1 MICRICEAPKTV
13 LYCKKQ
19 FEERK
24 DKKRQ
29 DKASY
34 YYCSKCKSIFL
45 GNLPKADDIMDF
57 VNNEYNSGSYKQ
69 YVGAKDMKY
78 DQFNFRIKKIN
89 SLLPFSTHTLKNKKL
104 LDVGCSCG
112 YFIDVALENG
122 YDAYGIELSE
132 VAISYAKP
140 ETQKRIVQGD
150 INTLKQ
156 SETINLIG
164 DTRFNIVTAFDI
176 IEHTVDP
183 IVFLEQ
189 IKTVLKPDGTLI
201 LVTPDISHF
210 LRYIMRGYWPMIQP
224 TQHFILF
231 SRKSIKIALEKAG
244 YKDISIIPA
253 YKIVS
258 FDYLLYQIE
267 LLNPNLFKIGQKLK
281 YIIPTK
287 LRKKLF
293 NINIGEFMVIAH
305 SN

>member
-1 MICRICEAPKTV
+1 LSRDKT
-13 LYCKKQ
+13 
-19 FEERK
+19 
-24 DKKRQ
+24 RQ
-29 DKASY
+29 VIRQASY
-34 YYCSKCKSIFL
+34 YYCSNCKSIFL
-45 GNLPKADDIMDF
+45 GNLPKADDIVNY

-78 DQFNFRIKKIN
+78 EQFKFRIKKIN
-89 SLLPFSTHTLKNKKL
+89 SIIPYAPAPPLGNKKL
-104 LDVGCSCG
+104 LDIGCSCG

-122 YDAYGIELSE
+122 YDAYGIEFSE

-140 ETQKRIVQGD
+140 LTQKRIIQGD

-156 SETINLIG
+156 TATMNLIE
-164 DTRFNIVTAFDI
+164 DTQFNIVTAFDI
-176 IEHTVDP
+176 IEHTENP
-183 IVFLEQ
+183 IEFLRE
-189 IKTVLKPDGTLI
+189 IKTVLKPFGL
-201 LVTPDISHF
+201 LVLTTPDTGHF
-210 LRYIMRGYWPMIQP
+210 LRYIMKGYWPMIQP

-231 SRKSIKIALEKAG
+231 SKKSIKLALEKAG
-244 YKDISIIPA
+244 YKDISIMPA

-281 YIIPTK
+281 HIIPAK

-305 SN
+305 SS